1 LGIGSNI
8 AKFRRNKGWTQAKLA
23 KAARL
28 SRGYIAAIEEGKGH
42 PRIKTLAIIAEKLGV
57 GIDEL
62 IEMEEGNEKYNK

>member
-1 LGIGSNI
+1 MGIGSNI

-28 SRGYIAAIEEGKGH
+28 SRGYIAAIEEGNKH
-42 PRIKTLAIIAEKLGV
+42 PRMKTLAIIAANLGV

-62 IEMEEGNEKYNK
+62 REMGERNGKYNK